1 MNFPRR
7 KSDRK
12 PRSTLV
18 TSLVWQAVPA
28 KAEEARAIRE
38 AAVGRGV
45 WENPLQYPADF
56 TPGIRGSTPWPVV
69 DEFPRVAAAAAL
81 LEGHWE
87 AIRDEFT
94 ENELISVAQDQFEA
108 ISTQSQSEPAAR
120 WAVLPAFHEG
130 EACGC
135 GGRGCATVCRL
146 LPRLQRHVS
155 VTGIMFSIV
164 GSGAHLRPHYGPNNR
179 RLKLHLVSCHDIAAI
194 WVAFFSRCQR
204 DRCGQGLIVPQPTRM
219 RIGTETRSWAEGKC
233 NFLDDS
239 FDHEVSN
246 ESGENRV
253 VLEVIFDR
261 PK

>member
-1 MNFPRR
+1 MVNFPRR

-69 DEFPRVAAAAAL
+69 DEFPRVAAAAKL

-164 GSGAHLRPHYGPNNR
+164 GSGAHLRPHCGPNNR
-179 RLKLHLVSCHDIAAI
+179 RLKLHL
-194 WVAFFSRCQR
+194 
-204 DRCGQGLIVPQPTRM
+204 GLIVPQPTRM
-219 RIGTETRSWAEGKC
+219 RIGTETRSWTEGKC